1 MNTILKK
8 NRIQINRMDVR
19 ILSKDEYIPS
29 TVTMVS
35 RFNKSIDIIDIAKY
49 LPVVHLF
56 NKNTGE
62 RLKLD
67 SGTRTS
73 IKYYGYEG
81 IVISVCYKKI
91 RRGMRTGAMNNM
103 ASLDVQYGGKNI
115 HVKLSSNTITSVGT
129 SGYEFGVKVFDLM
142 LKHINMLNNNIRYI
156 RNLDKDILNKN
167 LEWIFNNC
175 CNENME
181 LHNYKKM
188 LKIIKNLDS
197 SLDSR
202 VINSCI
208 VYLDDFEKNEPEKF
222 KEKIINFV
230 NNCSFIEDD
239 IKCMTPSIFNSVYH
253 IDIFKNTK
261 NKRIPLHILSPYLAK
276 KNFIVEFHNWTSEGV
291 NVCFDIEE
299 EKSGSHHKLK
309 EYKHRFTIHERGTM
323 RQCSPTMKEESYKY
337 YLGIIKQIQL
347 FFDDSEN
354 IEYKKY
360 ISNTIV

>member
-1 MNTILKK
+1 
-8 NRIQINRMDVR
+8 MDVK

-35 RFNKSIDIIDIAKY
+35 RFNKTINIVDISKF

-56 NKNTGE
+56 NKNTGA

-81 IVISVCYKKI
+81 IIISVCYKKI

-142 LKHINMLNNNIRYI
+142 LRHINMLNNNIKYI
-156 RNLDKDILNKN
+156 RNLKESEVSKN
-167 LEWIFNNC
+167 LEWIFENC
-175 CNENME
+175 INEKIE

-188 LKIIKNLDS
+188 LEIIKKLDDTT
-197 SLDSR
+197 LDKR
-202 VINSCI
+202 IINSCL
-208 VYLDDFEKNEPEKF
+208 VYIDDFEKNEVSLF
-222 KEKIINFV
+222 KEKILNFV
-230 NNCSFIEDD
+230 NNCSFVDED
-239 IKCMTPSIFNSVYH
+239 IKCMKPSIFNSVYH

-261 NKRIPLHILSPYLAK
+261 NKRIPLHILSPYLAE

-323 RQCSPTMKEESYKY
+323 RQCSPTMKDESYKY
-337 YLGIIKQIQL
+337 YLGVIKQIKL
-347 FFDDSEN
+347 FFEETGKV
-354 IEYKKY
+354 EYKKY
-360 ISNTIV
+360 ISVKNTPAE